1 MTDHFL
7 WKTPFECLLHAYHLY
22 SIDKKLALKKS
33 CNTYHNMIELFEI
46 QGDDLK
52 QVQKLIQW
60 INEVDG
66 YKRFNAK
73 PGSEDKQAK
82 QAIEY
87 SGKFRTF

>member
-1 MTDHFL
+1 
-7 WKTPFECLLHAYHLY
+7 
-22 SIDKKLALKKS
+22 
-33 CNTYHNMIELFEI
+33 MIELFEI